1 MAGERDKIVEPS
13 MVEMSKAFEQAERQL
28 DTTKGEAEKLAKMME
43 DGALQG
49 KGGEI
54 FAGAIRSKLN
64 KKIDKLA
71 NKMHE
76 LHGDVDKALA
86 AMREAEKKAQQQFK

>member
-13 MVEMSKAFEQAERQL
+13 MVEMSNAFKKAEQQL
-28 DTTKGEAEKLAKMME
+28 GTTKGEAEKLAKMME

-54 FAGAIRSKLN
+54 FATAIRNKLN

-76 LHGDVDKALA
+76 LHGDVKKALE

>member
-49 KGGEI
+49 KGGEVL
-54 FAGAIRSKLN
+54 AGAIRGKLN

>member
-1 MAGERDKIVEPS
+1 MAGERAKIVEPS
-13 MVEMSKAFEQAERQL
+13 MVEMSKAFQQAERQL
-28 DTTKGEAEKLAKMME
+28 DTTKGEMDKLAKLME

-49 KGGEI
+49 KGGEV
-54 FAGAIRSKLN
+54 FVNAIRSKLN
-64 KKIDKLA
+64 KKMDKLA

>member
-49 KGGEI
+49 KGGEV
-54 FAGAIRSKLN
+54 FVNAIRSKLN
-64 KKIDKLA
+64 KKMDKLA

-86 AMREAEKKAQQQFK
+86 AMREAEKKAQQLFK